1 MIRFLLLIIF
11 AALAF
16 VAYAWY
22 SAQSLPDWYQADKS
36 REQQASQ
43 ALADKIKQ
51 QGVGKFLGSKFAD
64 VMNGK
69 LVLSEPEFNA
79 LFQASLQSSR
89 DGRLLLQVSDA
100 IHTEISDDGIELGV
114 IVSLEKVS
122 QLDSR
127 TRKRVD
133 EALEVL
139 PLLEGSRIFLAV
151 KGQPVARDGNLAID
165 DDFAVKIGAI
175 PFSNTLLKQMGV
187 PVERLARNSLP
198 INLLSIKS
206 VSTREGEITFGVVP
220 RF

>member
-1 MIRFLLLIIF
+1 MIRFLMLLIF

-16 VAYAWY
+16 IAYAWY
-22 SAQSLPDWYQADKS
+22 SAQSLPDWYQADQS

-43 ALADKIKQ
+43 ALADQIKQ
-51 QGVGKFLGSKFAD
+51 QGVGKFLGGKFAD

-79 LFQASLQSSR
+79 LFQASLRSSR

-100 IHTEISDDGIELGV
+100 IHTEITDDGIELGV
-114 IVSLEKVS
+114 IVSLDKVS
-122 QLDSR
+122 KLDAR
-127 TRKRVD
+127 TRKRVED
-133 EALEVL
+133 ALEVL

-151 KGQPVARDGNLAID
+151 KGQPIARDGNLAID
-165 DDFAVKIGAI
+165 DDFSVRIGAI
-175 PFSNTLLKQMGV
+175 PFSNALLKQMGV
-187 PVERLARNSLP
+187 PVERVAKNSLP

-206 VSTREGEITFGVVP
+206 VSTSEGEITFGVTP